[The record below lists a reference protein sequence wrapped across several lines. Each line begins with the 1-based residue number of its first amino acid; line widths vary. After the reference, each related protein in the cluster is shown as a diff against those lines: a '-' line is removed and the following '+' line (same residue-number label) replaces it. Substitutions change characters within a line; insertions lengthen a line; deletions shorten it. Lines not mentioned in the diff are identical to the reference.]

1 MHAPLFTPLPTLT
14 ITLME
19 GSRRHL
25 RAGGTSGGQSR
36 DCPPCCRCTDFFIA
50 GGVEALVFVLIQRLE
65 GRCVGEAQSIQHPG
79 AASQFQQCQHRAHAC
94 SECRVRGC
102 TTDVH
107 ACARRWWTAYV
118 RASSPSH
125 VLQPRSARARPGQ
138 ARPGQASASPGKRPR
153 GWPNSQAA
161 AVFPCL
167 LPCIWAAAQCSP
179 GRSPR
184 GGSCCTPLHSH
195 AQWHRHPPAPISRVQ
210 LCTDSLAQPTLI
222 TQ

>member
-1 MHAPLFTPLPTLT
+1 MQRERLASKIGYRLSSYVKLSSCRDSSASSVYDHA
-14 ITLME
+14 
-19 GSRRHL
+19 
-25 RAGGTSGGQSR
+25 
-36 DCPPCCRCTDFFIA
+36 
-50 GGVEALVFVLIQRLE
+50 VLLLL
-65 GRCVGEAQSIQHPG
+65 
-79 AASQFQQCQHRAHAC
+79 C
-94 SECRVRGC
+94 SEHG
-102 TTDVH
+102 H

-125 VLQPRSARARPGQ
+125 VLQPRSARALPGQ

-184 GGSCCTPLHSH
+184 GGSCCTPLHPH
-195 AQWHRHPPAPISRVQ
+195 AQWHRHPPAPISRAQ
-210 LCTDSLAQPTLI
+210 LCTDSLAQPALI
-222 TQ
+222 TH